1 MEWIKKNGLGII
13 LCIVISAA
21 ATFLASLSV
30 GGFSLEIIGA
40 PVFAILFGMLISLAA
55 PSLAGK
61 YSLKHG
67 IKFTSKKILQW
78 AVIILG
84 FSLDLNT
91 ILKVGGKSLPVIIS
105 TISISLITALVL
117 MRVMKINKK
126 VACLIGVGSSIC
138 GGSAIAAT
146 APVIDADDDEV
157 AQSISVIFL
166 FNVIAALIFPALGH
180 AIGLGSEG
188 FAVFAGTAVNDTS
201 SVTAAASTAEGIY
214 GADGI
219 LSSAI
224 TVKLTRTL
232 AIIPITLILAVYRT
246 RKAKKSGTETNNFSL
261 KKIFPFF
268 ILFFIAASVI
278 TTVVGLLPSNG
289 FTTFYDEHFVSAAK
303 WTAKF
308 FIAMAMCAIGL
319 NTDIVGL
326 IKNGKKPIILG
337 LCCWAAITAVSIG
350 VQMLTGIYYT
360 NL

>member
-21 ATFLASLSV
+21 ATFLASLSI
-30 GGFSLEIIGA
+30 GSFSLEIIGA

-61 YSLKHG
+61 DSLKHG

-201 SVTAAASTAEGIY
+201 AMSKATSGSDSKILNFARRGENLEIITKRFLMSEWPNPLTSSGCKSVDCLSIRMIYCLESKPRSSAARSAWYSCTSLSERLHIHTNGLHHSTAHSAAAQSRSQLCPDDTCPRSCAMISESRPRSPAG
-214 GADGI
+214 
-219 LSSAI
+219 SSI
-224 TVKLTRTL
+224 QIR
-232 AIIPITLILAVYRT
+232 
-246 RKAKKSGTETNNFSL
+246 
-261 KKIFPFF
+261 
-268 ILFFIAASVI
+268 
-278 TTVVGLLPSNG
+278 
-289 FTTFYDEHFVSAAK
+289 
-303 WTAKF
+303 
-308 FIAMAMCAIGL
+308 
-319 NTDIVGL
+319 
-326 IKNGKKPIILG
+326 
-337 LCCWAAITAVSIG
+337 
-350 VQMLTGIYYT
+350 
-360 NL
+360 